1 MHGAGLRP
9 CDARGVNEPRYTQ
22 GRDWADV
29 LLRILAGGVSAAT
42 GGWWLLCVSMVL
54 SSRISAFGSDPHG
67 YGLMFGT
74 IMAVP
79 VGFVLALTLPLTF
92 PRGGRARVLSIT
104 MRSFLGV
111 TALLFA
117 ALFTA

>member
-1 MHGAGLRP
+1 MNVVVR
-9 CDARGVNEPRYTQ
+9 V
-22 GRDWADV
+22 
-29 LLRILAGGVSAAT
+29 LAGVVSVAA

-54 SSRISAFGSDPHG
+54 TSRISAFGSDPHG

-79 VGFVLALTLPLTF
+79 VGFVLALALPFTF

-104 MRSFLGV
+104 VRSFLGV